1 MSLDGP
7 WIWIRSWDIDLTAC
21 NLDQQLKLFVSR
33 HSATFSDIV
42 KGRRGTEG
50 APLYSQTS
58 RLPEEAP
65 AFARPQLSI
74 CPWHS
79 NVVGSNDACSNLIAK
94 GWLGS
99 GQRALHHRGD
109 ILETLVLLNPSDKS
123 ICDELRNLIT
133 DSSRH
138 KLLIFA
144 GPFVEETGELVLQTG
159 TFTLRDFIQVF
170 ADKVVGEFLSSAD
183 PSAKTSMTV
192 VCPDFG
198 VWKDSRLGEH
208 NLLDFIDL
216 QFNPGCVLPEMEG
229 LQEFIEYL
237 SESLDPPPPFDLL
250 EPPSTVG
257 FLKLSKPCCYIF
269 PGGRGDSAFFAVNGF
284 NMLVNGGSNP
294 RSSFWKLVRHL
305 DRIDSILVT
314 HIGTDSLPG
323 VNSLLQRKLAEME
336 EDPSTHGS
344 QNDDW
349 VKNLISPEL
358 GVMFLNASEKL
369 KTIEGDSGI
378 LKSCDEGSLALQYL
392 DKLGIKPSP
401 LYRDAGPKA
410 EPTILFQK
418 MGVGRLDMYVLNP
431 VKGSKELEF
440 LMHQWCGNGY
450 PKGLELPLQ
459 CFTSVC
465 ALLVW
470 HPVNPTEKIVR
481 VLFPGCTPPSK
492 ILEGLEKVKHL
503 EFLKH
508 PVVTQ
513 KDLESLSSSAPL
525 KQKRTE
531 SQESLKS
538 GSRLS
543 LTEPGMPVAKE
554 KRELKLVNVR
564 DRPKAPSE
572 TSKGSVEEERTKDA
586 RSKLESSTERL
597 KQDVRPKL
605 LKERQTPKKDVK
617 KEEKKLAQKEDLA
630 QEKDVTKKESKILKK
645 EGKVDPPRKEVKR
658 EETKKDVKVE
668 EKVATKQPIRKLPAS
683 EFKRP
688 QTKMGSVRKSIPTLR
703 KDTEKPKMKL
713 SKEAVGTQK
722 TPGGIKGGLSDVS
735 KSASENGM
743 QEMERLR
750 RSPRQGPLGAESTDE
765 GITTAES
772 ELEPS
777 PLDGMGCHGDG
788 PESAEN
794 GLGVEG
800 DPESPQPFRHL
811 EAGSPLKGIGPPSP
825 LVKTPKSD
833 RSVNLE
839 LTPTDIQGGLN
850 HCPEA
855 EEACGSSEEKTL
867 EMMSPSSSAAASA
880 GHTPFHQS
888 PVEDAIMAEEPVA
901 IINAWR
907 PDSSIS
913 GSRASRDNSSSSQ
926 ERPSGCLSPSLFRD
940 DVPDVSPTITTP
952 SLPAEVGSPHSTE
965 VDESLSISF
974 EQVLPPVSEFPQE
987 EVGNVRAGGL
997 TPELEGP
1004 LGKGGLSLP
1013 VRPCHH
1019 HHSSAQRLDG
1029 HALPRSGHRSD
1040 SPHDVDLCLVS
1051 PCEFE
1056 HPKSERSPSVN
1067 FSPRDMSNSS
1077 DFSQELTKP
1086 LSHRKGPRGC
1096 KPHALMDETP
1106 PTSFSESL
1114 PTLSDSDILP
1124 ATEECPS
1131 ITADGGLD
1139 SDEEPENLA
1148 RTCDPLPAPLKDP
1161 CPLPAQPGICMV
1173 DPEKEG
1179 PAKAKRTPSRVSS
1192 APPKADTLKTSA
1204 PSSKTKASLAD
1215 KARLPTL
1222 GKKEPLASRAGGDA
1236 RAPLVTR
1243 RPLSGAGRQSP
1254 AGTKSAP
1261 PCSPVHLELAYIPG
1275 AASAQQVGEDFFR
1288 LIRSQCYV
1296 ISGEDHIKEGVMR
1309 GILDA
1314 LLSGKQHWASDS
1326 QVTLIPTFDSQAMH
1340 EWYLETLERQRE
1352 LGVTVLGSTS
1362 TVAMQDE
1369 SFPACKVEF

>member
-1 MSLDGP
+1 MAAVGAGGPGGGGRFSLLVVFGAGGGRAGLRRAVLEAVKAG
-7 WIWIRSWDIDLTAC
+7 IRSWDIDLTAC

-42 KGRRGTEG
+42 KG
-50 APLYSQTS
+50 
-58 RLPEEAP
+58 
-65 AFARPQLSI
+65 
-74 CPWHS
+74 
-79 NVVGSNDACSNLIAK
+79 
-94 GWLGS
+94 
-99 GQRALHHRGD
+99 QRALHHRGD
-109 ILETLVLLNPSDKS
+109 VLETLVLLNPSDKS
-123 ICDELRNLIT
+123 ICDELRNLVT

-144 GPFVEETGELVLQTG
+144 GPCVEETGELVLQTG
-159 TFTLRDFIQVF
+159 SFSLRDFIQIF
-170 ADKVVGEFLSSAD
+170 ADKEVGELLSSAD
-183 PSAKTSMTV
+183 PSAKTSLTV
-192 VCPDFG
+192 VCPDLKA
-198 VWKDSRLGEH
+198 WKDSRLGQH

-216 QFNPGCVLPEMEG
+216 HFNPGCVLPEMEG
-229 LQEFIEYL
+229 LQEFLEYL
-237 SESLDPPPPFDLL
+237 SESLDPQSPFDLL

-284 NMLVNGGSNP
+284 NVLVNGGSNP

-314 HIGTDSLPG
+314 HVGTDSLPG

-336 EDPSTHGS
+336 EDPSSQGS
-344 QNDDW
+344 QNDEW

-358 GVMFLNASEKL
+358 GVVFLNASEKL
-369 KTIEGDSGI
+369 KAIEGDSGI
-378 LKSCDEGSLALQYL
+378 LKSCDEASLALRYL
-392 DKLGIKPSP
+392 EKLGIKPHP
-401 LYRDAGPKA
+401 LFRDVGPKV

-440 LMHQWCGNGY
+440 LMQQWCGNGY

-459 CFTSVC
+459 CVTSIC

-470 HPVNPTEKIVR
+470 HPVNPSEKIVR
-481 VLFPGCTPPSK
+481 VLFPGCTPQSK

-503 EFLKH
+503 ELLKH

-513 KDLESLSSSAPL
+513 KDLESSSTPQL
-525 KQKRTE
+525 RQKRAE

-538 GSRLS
+538 SSRQS
-543 LTEPGMPVAKE
+543 LTEPNLSVAKE
-554 KRELKLVNVR
+554 KREPKLTNTR

-572 TSKGSVEEERTKDA
+572 TSRGSIEEERTKDGK
-586 RSKLESSTERL
+586 SKLESSTEKP
-597 KQDVRPKL
+597 KQDVRPKQ
-605 LKERQTPKKDVK
+605 LKEKLVAK
-617 KEEKKLAQKEDLA
+617 KEVRKPALKEDAA
-630 QEKDVTKKESKILKK
+630 QEKDVAKREVKLVKK
-645 EGKVDPPRKEVKR
+645 EGKADAPKKETKKEEAKKDTKMEEKTAKQPAKDPRRTPGAEVKR
-658 EETKKDVKVE
+658 
-668 EKVATKQPIRKLPAS
+668 PPS
-683 EFKRP
+683 
-688 QTKMGSVRKSIPTLR
+688 KMGSFKKSIPTLR
-703 KDTEKPKMKL
+703 KETERPKSKL
-713 SKEAVGTQK
+713 SKETASARK
-722 TPGGIKGGLSDVS
+722 SPSSFKGSPSLDGS
-735 KSASENGM
+735 KSSSENGVP
-743 QEMERLR
+743 EEERMR
-750 RSPRQGPLGAESTDE
+750 GGSRQGAESTDE

-777 PLDGMGCHGDG
+777 PLEGMDCHGNSLE
-788 PESAEN
+788 PAEN
-794 GLGVEG
+794 GLGMGG

-811 EAGSPLKGIGPPSP
+811 EASSPLKGIGPPSP
-825 LVKTPKSD
+825 LAKTPKSD
-833 RSVNLE
+833 RSVNFE
-839 LTPTDIQGGLN
+839 LTPTDIRGGLN

-867 EMMSPSSSAAASA
+867 EMMSPSSSAPASA

-901 IINAWR
+901 MVNAWR

-913 GSRASRDNSSSSQ
+913 GPRASQDNSSSSQ
-926 ERPSGCLSPSLFRD
+926 EKPSGCLSPSLLRD
-940 DVPDVSPTITTP
+940 DIPDVSPTITTP

-987 EVGNVRAGGL
+987 EAENFRAGRL
-997 TPELEGP
+997 TPEPEVA
-1004 LGKGGLSLP
+1004 LGKGIMSLP

-1019 HHSSAQRLDG
+1019 HPNAQRLDG
-1029 HALPRSGHRSD
+1029 HVLPRSRHRSD

-1086 LSHRKGPRGC
+1086 LAHRKGPRGR
-1096 KPHALMDETP
+1096 KPHPLVDETP

-1114 PTLSDSDILP
+1114 PTLSDSDIPP
-1124 ATEECPS
+1124 AMEECPS

-1139 SDEEPENLA
+1139 SDDDPESLA
-1148 RTCDPLPAPLKDP
+1148 RNRDPLPAVLKDP

-1179 PAKAKRTPSRVSS
+1179 AAKVKRTPMRVGS
-1192 APPKADTLKTSA
+1192 APPKTETPKASIPNRAKTS
-1204 PSSKTKASLAD
+1204 SASLGD
-1215 KARLPTL
+1215 KARQAAL
-1222 GKKEPLASRAGGDA
+1222 GRSDPHRAGGDV
-1236 RAPLVTR
+1236 RAPLGSR
-1243 RPLSGAGRQSP
+1243 APSSRPLSGGARLSP
-1254 AGTKSAP
+1254 AGPKASP
-1261 PCSPVHLELAYIPG
+1261 PRTPVYLELAYIPG
-1275 AASAQQVGEDFFR
+1275 SASAQRVDEDFFQR
-1288 LIRSQCYV
+1288 VRSHCYV

-1314 LLSGKQHWASDS
+1314 LLAGKQHWAHDT
-1326 QVTLIPTFDSQAMH
+1326 QVTLIPTFDSLVMH
-1340 EWYLETLERQRE
+1340 EWYTETLERQQE
-1352 LGVTVLGSTS
+1352 LGVTVLGSNS

-1369 SFPACKVEF
+1369 TFPACKVEF

>member
-1 MSLDGP
+1 
-7 WIWIRSWDIDLTAC
+7 
-21 NLDQQLKLFVSR
+21 
-33 HSATFSDIV
+33 
-42 KGRRGTEG
+42 
-50 APLYSQTS
+50 
-58 RLPEEAP
+58 
-65 AFARPQLSI
+65 
-74 CPWHS
+74 
-79 NVVGSNDACSNLIAK
+79 
-94 GWLGS
+94 
-99 GQRALHHRGD
+99 
-109 ILETLVLLNPSDKS
+109 
-123 ICDELRNLIT
+123 
-133 DSSRH
+133 
-138 KLLIFA
+138 
-144 GPFVEETGELVLQTG
+144 
-159 TFTLRDFIQVF
+159 
-170 ADKVVGEFLSSAD
+170 
-183 PSAKTSMTV
+183 
-192 VCPDFG
+192 
-198 VWKDSRLGEH
+198 
-208 NLLDFIDL
+208 
-216 QFNPGCVLPEMEG
+216 MEG
-229 LQEFIEYL
+229 LQEFVEYL
-237 SESLDPPPPFDLL
+237 SESLDPPSPFDLL

-284 NMLVNGGSNP
+284 NILVNGGSNP

-358 GVMFLNASEKL
+358 GVVFLNASEKL

-392 DKLGIKPSP
+392 DKLGIKMSP
-401 LYRDAGPKA
+401 LYRDVGAKA

-440 LMHQWCGNGY
+440 LMQQWCGNGY

-459 CFTSVC
+459 SLTSVC

-513 KDLESLSSSAPL
+513 KDLESFSSSPQL

-531 SQESLKS
+531 SQESLRS

-543 LTEPGMPVAKE
+543 LTESSLPVSKE
-554 KRELKLVNVR
+554 KRELKPVNVR

-572 TSKGSVEEERTKDA
+572 TSKGSMEEERTKEA
-586 RSKLESSTERL
+586 RSKLASSTERL

-605 LKERQTPKKDVK
+605 LKERQIPKRDVK
-617 KEEKKLAQKEDLA
+617 KEEKKPAAKEE
-630 QEKDVTKKESKILKK
+630 QGQNKDVTKKESKVLKK
-645 EGKVDPPRKEVKR
+645 EGKVDPPRREIKR
-658 EETKKDVKVE
+658 EEIKKDGKME
-668 EKVATKQPIRKLPAS
+668 EKLTKQPIRKLPSA
-683 EFKRP
+683 EVRRP
-688 QTKMGSVRKSIPTLR
+688 QSKMGSVRKSIPTLR
-703 KDTEKPKMKL
+703 KDVEKTKTKL
-713 SKEAVGTQK
+713 SKETASTQK
-722 TPGGIKGGLSDVS
+722 TSGGANGGRSDVS
-735 KSASENGM
+735 KSSSENGI
-743 QEMERLR
+743 QDIERPR
-750 RSPRQGPLGAESTDE
+750 GSSRQGPLGAESTDE

-777 PLDGMGCHGDG
+777 PLDGLGCHENG

-794 GLGVEG
+794 GLGVWV

-811 EAGSPLKGIGPPSP
+811 EAISPLRGIGPPSP
-825 LVKTPKSD
+825 LAKTPKSD
-833 RSVNLE
+833 RSVNFE
-839 LTPTDIQGGLN
+839 LTPTDILQGLN

-867 EMMSPSSSAAASA
+867 EMMSPSSSAPASA

-888 PVEDAIMAEEPVA
+888 PVEDAIMAEEPMS
-901 IINAWR
+901 ITNPWR
-907 PDSSIS
+907 PDSSVS
-913 GSRASRDNSSSSQ
+913 GSRASCENSSSSQ

-940 DVPDVSPTITTP
+940 DVADVSPTITTP

-974 EQVLPPVSEFPQE
+974 EQVLPPVCEFPQE
-987 EVGNVRAGGL
+987 EVGNLRAGGL
-997 TPELEGP
+997 TPEPEGP

-1019 HHSSAQRLDG
+1019 HHHHHHSTVQRLDG
-1029 HALPRSGHRSD
+1029 HVLPRSGHRSD

-1086 LSHRKGPRGC
+1086 QAHRKGPRGRR
-1096 KPHALMDETP
+1096 PHTIMDETP

-1114 PTLSDSDILP
+1114 PTLSDSDIPP

-1131 ITADGGLD
+1131 ITADGCLD
-1139 SDEEPENLA
+1139 SDEEPDSLA
-1148 RTCDPLPAPLKDP
+1148 PTCDPLPAPLKDP

-1173 DPEKEG
+1173 DPEKDG
-1179 PAKAKRTPSRVSS
+1179 PAKAKRTTPRVSS
-1192 APPKADTLKTSA
+1192 APPKVEGPTALTT
-1204 PSSKTKASLAD
+1204 SSKTKPASASSAE
-1215 KARLPTL
+1215 KARLPTP
-1222 GKKEPLASRAGGDA
+1222 KKNEPSATRAGGDT
-1236 RAPLVTR
+1236 RTPLTSR
-1243 RPLSGAGRQSP
+1243 KTLSGAGRQSL
-1254 AGTKSAP
+1254 AGTKFAP
-1261 PCSPVHLELAYIPG
+1261 QCPPVYLELAYIPG
-1275 AASAQQVGEDFFR
+1275 AASAQKVDEDFFR
-1288 LIRSQCYV
+1288 RVRSQCYV
-1296 ISGEDHIKEGVMR
+1296 ISGEDHIKEGIMR

-1340 EWYLETLERQRE
+1340 EWYLETLERQQE